1 MIDDGVW
8 STGLLLHSVYK
19 LVQDAQQLILSFDP
33 AQKRIQVSDRSR
45 PRSKILDPSSRSQIH
60 LWSKSQI
67 SNLKFKIDWQYRH
80 NSTGPLFIPTSEH
93 KRCIVRLSGW
103 MRLMAAEMT
112 DFGWETGFFSQNP
125 ALSARDFGGNIKVMS
140 LKSPSGTV
148 LGRTF
153 DWMRTR
159 ACTGLL
165 WKPAKKFWFL
175 GNYWRKPKV
184 LSTKVYW
191 KIANRVPAP
200 FLVIELPGDRQC
212 PRARCDFS
220 ILRAYSD

>member
-1 MIDDGVW
+1 
-8 STGLLLHSVYK
+8 
-19 LVQDAQQLILSFDP
+19 
-33 AQKRIQVSDRSR
+33 
-45 PRSKILDPSSRSQIH
+45 
-60 LWSKSQI
+60 
-67 SNLKFKIDWQYRH
+67 
-80 NSTGPLFIPTSEH
+80 
-93 KRCIVRLSGW
+93 
-103 MRLMAAEMT
+103 MAAEMT

-140 LKSPSGTV
+140 LKSRSGTV

-159 ACTGLL
+159 ACAGLL

-184 LSTKVYW
+184 LSTNNSVLK
-191 KIANRVPAP
+191 NRNWVPAP
-200 FLVIELPGDRQC
+200 LLAIELPGDPQC
-212 PRARCDFS
+212 PRALCDFS